1 MVTTDQN
8 ALNNLKQSILSTV
21 EIHCIEAAERQ
32 FLDKSLSKELQVVR
46 HLFASLEQTS
56 TGQWR
61 FRPQ

>member
-32 FLDKSLSKELQVVR
+32 FLDKSLSKERQVVR

-56 TGQWR
+56 TANTPG
-61 FRPQ
+61 